1 MAYNAGSVVVD
12 IGGDTKGFDTALGG
26 VLGGFANLRNVALG
40 VGAAVA
46 SALVGVAGYGIKSF
60 AEFDKAMTQ
69 SLAIMGD
76 VSDGMRSDMA
86 DAARE
91 MAKTTSFSAVQAAES
106 YFYLASAGLDAE
118 AAMSA
123 LPTVATFA
131 QAGMFDMARA
141 TDLLTDAQSALGLA
155 IRDDAVAN
163 MENMARVGNVL
174 VKANTLA
181 NASVEQ
187 FSSALTNKAAAS
199 MRAFNIP
206 MEEGVAVLAAFADQ
220 GLKGEA
226 AGTAYNAMLI
236 GLERTA
242 RENAKAYKDL
252 NVAVFDASGEMRNM
266 ADIVGDME
274 VAFAGMSTEQMMAE
288 LSTLGL
294 TRQSRDA
301 IIQLLGM
308 SEAVADY
315 ESQLR
320 DAAGTMDDV
329 AAKQLETFSER
340 WGLLKDKLEDVAM
353 SVGEVLMPH
362 MERLVSWIDE
372 NSDTIGNVL
381 VGLFEGVAWVVGK
394 VSAAFGVLL
403 DVTKAVFSS
412 DSQTRMEGM
421 IGVYE
426 TFGIKGVEVVTKLR
440 EAWDGFKSFI
450 AELAPKVEE
459 LFGRTF
465 EVIGTILGD
474 IVSAFAKG
482 WNDIEDDTDE
492 SWGDNGI
499 LGAIGGFLT
508 SLIDGVIL
516 PTLAAIEQFWDE
528 HGDRICEIVEI
539 FGGFLSENFRTIMSV
554 LAGILT
560 LGMQIMSGDWE
571 GAWETIKDIGVMIW
585 DQINSNMQTIMGV
598 LGPAILRLAMEL
610 MKSIIQAAWEAIETW
625 VGEKLTSI
633 KDTIR
638 SKVGE
643 WPGAAK
649 SALSNLSSMIAAPF
663 IDAYNTVVSWVGK
676 IRSVVA
682 SLDPFKRLSP
692 APADVILAGW
702 KQLNDALDR
711 TLDYTFSST
720 VQHVGDVRGQWA
732 RGYLSPC
739 PASAGVSSAPTTITI
754 ESIVIN
760 GGRRE
765 AEEAVSVLTTRL
777 QALGAI

>member
-46 SALVGVAGYGIKSF
+46 GALVGVARYGIKSF
-60 AEFDKAMTQ
+60 AEFDAAMTK
-69 SLAIMGD
+69 STAIMGD
-76 VSDGMRSDMA
+76 LSDTMRDRLET
-86 DAARE
+86 AARE
-91 MAKTTSFSAVQAAES
+91 VAKTTSFSATQAAEAL
-106 YFYLASAGLDAE
+106 YFLSSAGLEAE
-118 AAMSA
+118 HVVAA
-123 LPTVATFA
+123 LPTTAKFA
-131 QAGMFDMARA
+131 QAGMFDLA
-141 TDLLTDAQSALGLA
+141 TATEFLTSAQASLGLKTG
-155 IRDDAVAN
+155 DAAKD
-163 MENMARVGNVL
+163 MENMTRVANAL
-174 VKANTLA
+174 VQADNMA
-181 NASVEQ
+181 NASIEE
-187 FSSALTNKAAAS
+187 FAEALTNKAAAA
-199 MRAFNIP
+199 MRNANIEL
-206 MEEGVAVLAAFADQ
+206 EEGVAVLAAFSEQ
-220 GLKGEA
+220 GLRGQR
-226 AGTAYNAMLI
+226 AGQAFAIVLNGIEKAS
-236 GLERTA
+236 RN
-242 RENAKAYKDL
+242 NAKAWDDL
-252 NVAVFDASGEMRNM
+252 GLSIYNVDGSMRNM
-266 ADIVGDME
+266 ADIIGDLE
-274 VAFAGMSTEQMMAE
+274 TAFSGMTVEQQNAA
-288 LSTLGL
+288 LASLGL
-294 TRQSRDA
+294 DQRA
-301 IIQLLGM
+301 
-308 SEAVADY
+308 ADY
-315 ESQLR
+315 LKTLIGTSDGIREYEKALR
-320 DAAGTMDDV
+320 DAGGIMDEV
-329 AAKQLETFSER
+329 SSKQLMTFSER
-340 WGLLKDKLEDVAM
+340 WGLVQAKLKDVAM
-353 SVGEVLMPH
+353 SVGEALMPH
-362 MERLVSWIDE
+362 LERLVQWIDD

-610 MKSIIQAAWEAIETW
+610 MKSIIQAAWEAIKTW

-649 SALSNLSSMIAAPF
+649 SALSNLGSMIAAPF
-663 IDAYNTVVSWVGK
+663 IDAYNTAVSWVGK

-739 PASAGVSSAPTTITI
+739 PASAGVSSAPTTTI
-754 ESIVIN
+754 NIDIHGDTDAGQRAADALLTRCAMAGV
-760 GGRRE
+760 
-765 AEEAVSVLTTRL
+765 VL
-777 QALGAI
+777 G